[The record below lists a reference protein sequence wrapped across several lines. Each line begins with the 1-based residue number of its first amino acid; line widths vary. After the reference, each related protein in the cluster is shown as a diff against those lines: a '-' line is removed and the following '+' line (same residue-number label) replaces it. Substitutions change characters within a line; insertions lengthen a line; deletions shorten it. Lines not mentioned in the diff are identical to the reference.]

1 VGLIENDWTIDQGSG
16 SGYSEG
22 KMDKLIKSL
31 LETLNKEPMTPH
43 QLAQKL
49 EKNLGGIVTTLRFM
63 SFEKWVAQDETT
75 KILHLTPI
83 GRTHLR
89 NLKKG
94 VEEQLS

>member
-1 VGLIENDWTIDQGSG
+1 M
-16 SGYSEG
+16 G

-43 QLAQKL
+43 QLAEKL

-75 KILHLTPI
+75 NILHLTPL